1 MLTLLP
7 VALQLLAITN
17 TSVVDPSTG
26 TVRAG
31 QTVVVRGSRIEAVTP
46 ARQARV
52 PQGARRIDGTGRFV
66 IPGLWDMHVH
76 MDLPGGRAMLPLYVA
91 HGVTGVRDMNSRL
104 EVLRGWQQEIG
115 RGAQVGPRM
124 VVSGPYVVGRAVPL
138 PHLVALTAAEGAR
151 AVDSLATLGVDFI
164 KVHNALPP
172 AALFGAARRARE
184 RGIVFAG
191 HVFPPTTPLQASDS
205 GQRSLEH
212 LAGFPNE
219 CSAADSVRFA
229 RAHFLH
235 RLLFGSCTSAPQGPV
250 YAGIAKNPTWVTPT
264 LVVQEPLIDFS
275 PSVVPGDSV
284 HKFFNDS
291 LMAFIQVVME
301 LPRDVP
307 ADQVALG
314 QPLFDRRVAM
324 TGALARAGVPML
336 VGTDAPLTR
345 SMPGLAV
352 HDELALLVKAGLT
365 PAQALRS
372 GTWEPARY
380 LAATD
385 SLGTV
390 APGKVADLVLLE
402 ANPLV
407 NIANTRRI
415 AGVVAGG
422 RYFDRPQL
430 NGLVAGA
437 RVRR

>member
-205 GQRSLEH
+205 GQRSRSTRP
-212 LAGFPNE
+212 AFPTN
-219 CSAADSVRFA
+219 VQPPTPYGL

-235 RLLFGSCTSAPQGPV
+235 RLLFGSCTSVPQAPL
-250 YAGIAKNPTWVTPT
+250 YAGIAKNAIWVTPT
-264 LVVQEPLIDFS
+264 LVVQAPLIDFS

-291 LMAFIQVVME
+291 
-301 LPRDVP
+301 
-307 ADQVALG
+307 
-314 QPLFDRRVAM
+314 
-324 TGALARAGVPML
+324 
-336 VGTDAPLTR
+336 
-345 SMPGLAV
+345 
-352 HDELALLVKAGLT
+352 
-365 PAQALRS
+365 
-372 GTWEPARY
+372 
-380 LAATD
+380 
-385 SLGTV
+385 
-390 APGKVADLVLLE
+390 
-402 ANPLV
+402 
-407 NIANTRRI
+407 
-415 AGVVAGG
+415 
-422 RYFDRPQL
+422 
-430 NGLVAGA
+430 
-437 RVRR
+437 

>member
-1 MLTLLP
+1 MLTQIP
-7 VALQLLAITN
+7 VVLQLLAITN

-31 QTVVVRGSRIEAVTP
+31 QTVVVRGSRIEAVMP
-46 ARQARV
+46 AREARV

-104 EVLRGWQQEIG
+104 EVLRGWQREIG

-138 PHLVALTAAEGAR
+138 PHLVALTAADGAR
-151 AVDSLATLGVDFI
+151 AVDSLAALGVDFI

-172 AALFGAARRARE
+172 AALYGVARRARE

-219 CSAADSVRFA
+219 CSAADSVRYA

-235 RLLFGSCTSAPQGPV
+235 TLLFGGCTSVPQAPL
-250 YAGIAKNPTWVTPT
+250 YAGIARNATWVTPT

-291 LMAFIQVVME
+291 LMAFIQLVME
-301 LPRDVP
+301 MPRNVP
-307 ADQVALG
+307 AEQVALG

-324 TGALARAGVPML
+324 TGALARAGVPLL

-345 SMPGLAV
+345 AIPGLAV
-352 HDELALLVKAGLT
+352 HDELAFLVKAGLT

-380 LAATD
+380 FAATD
-385 SLGTV
+385 SMGTV
-390 APGKVADLVLLE
+390 AAGKVADLVLLE

-430 NGLVAGA
+430 NVLVNGA
-437 RVRR
+437 RVRK

>member
-1 MLTLLP
+1 M
-7 VALQLLAITN
+7 
-17 TSVVDPSTG
+17 
-26 TVRAG
+26 
-31 QTVVVRGSRIEAVTP
+31 
-46 ARQARV
+46 
-52 PQGARRIDGTGRFV
+52 
-66 IPGLWDMHVH
+66 
-76 MDLPGGRAMLPLYVA
+76 
-91 HGVTGVRDMNSRL
+91 
-104 EVLRGWQQEIG
+104 
-115 RGAQVGPRM
+115 
-124 VVSGPYVVGRAVPL
+124 
-138 PHLVALTAAEGAR
+138 ALTAAEGAR

-336 VGTDAPLTR
+336 VGTDAP
-345 SMPGLAV
+345 P
-352 HDELALLVKAGLT
+352 
-365 PAQALRS
+365 
-372 GTWEPARY
+372 
-380 LAATD
+380 
-385 SLGTV
+385 
-390 APGKVADLVLLE
+390 
-402 ANPLV
+402 
-407 NIANTRRI
+407 
-415 AGVVAGG
+415 
-422 RYFDRPQL
+422 
-430 NGLVAGA
+430 
-437 RVRR
+437 